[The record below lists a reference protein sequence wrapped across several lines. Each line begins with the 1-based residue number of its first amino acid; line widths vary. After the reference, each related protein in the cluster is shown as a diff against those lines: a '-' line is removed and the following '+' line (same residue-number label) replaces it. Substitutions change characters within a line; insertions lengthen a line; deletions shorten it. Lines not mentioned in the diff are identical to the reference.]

1 MFGYP
6 GCDGMEV
13 RFGDSDLDRLESD
26 ARFTAN
32 LPPEVV
38 TRYRKVL
45 NFIRNAVD
53 ERDLRGWPALHFEKL
68 KEPMD
73 GDYSMRLNLQWRLL
87 ADLEGTAPNK
97 VVVLQKIENHYSK

>member
-1 MFGYP
+1 
-6 GCDGMEV
+6 MEI
-13 RFGDSDLDRLESD
+13 RFGDDDLDRLESD
-26 ARFTAN
+26 ARFSAN

-45 NFIRNAVD
+45 NFIRQATD
-53 ERDLRGWPALHFEKL
+53 ERDLRAWPALHFEKL

-73 GDYSMRLNLQWRLL
+73 GDYSMRLNRQWRIL

-97 VVVLQKIENHYSK
+97 IVIVRKIENHYGD